1 MGIFIWAGVFVVAL
15 IALVKGAD
23 WVLDSAKKIGLA
35 LGMAPF
41 VVGVLIVGF
50 GTSAPEL
57 VSSLF
62 GFFSGATEIPAAN
75 AVGSNIA
82 NILLVIGLAAVLSKS
97 HLTITR
103 NLIDIEL
110 PILALATALF
120 FGVAHDGIITTPESL
135 ILIAAFV
142 LYVLYALFNKDSA
155 EAAPAEA
162 EDTAKPAVRVQDIA
176 LLVLGFALLVGGA
189 KYLIDA
195 VLALSALLNIA
206 VGVITILAVAV
217 GTSLPELLVSVKAA
231 LQGDAEVSVGNIFGS
246 NAFNILFVVGIPGI
260 FGAMQLDTPT
270 VAIGI
275 PAMLAATFFLIISGI
290 SQRIHI
296 WEGMFYL
303 LVYVFFVLKLFGA
316 V

>member
-1 MGIFIWAGVFVVAL
+1 MDIALWAGVFVVSL

-62 GFFSGATEIPAAN
+62 GFFNGATEIPAAN

-82 NILLVIGLAAVLSKS
+82 NILLIIGLAAVFSGT
-97 HLTITR
+97 HLAVTR
-103 NLIDIEL
+103 NLIDVEL
-110 PILALATALF
+110 PILALSTAFF
-120 FGVAHDGIITTPESL
+120 FGVAFDGTITTLESVF
-135 ILIAAFV
+135 LIAAFI
-142 LYVLYALFNKDSA
+142 LYVLYALFNRDAA
-155 EAAPAEA
+155 EAATGEMK
-162 EDTAKPAVRVQDIA
+162 DTPGRVSPRDI
-176 LLVLGFALLVGGA
+176 LLLLLGFAFLIGGA

-195 VLALSALLNIA
+195 VLALSTLLGVA

-246 NAFNILFVVGIPGI
+246 NAFNILLVVGLPGL
-260 FGAMQLDTPT
+260 FGTMALDTATLSFGLPML
-270 VAIGI
+270 IG
-275 PAMLAATFFLIISGI
+275 ATFFLIISGI
-290 SQRIHI
+290 SQKIHI
-296 WEGMFYL
+296 WEGAFYL
-303 LVYVFFVLKLFGA
+303 LVYAFFVVKLFGLA
-316 V
+316 

>member
-1 MGIFIWAGVFVVAL
+1 MTLFIWISVFLVAL
-15 IALVKGAD
+15 AALVKGAD
-23 WVLDSAKKIGLA
+23 FVLDSAKKIGLA

-82 NILLVIGLAAVLSKS
+82 NILLIIGLAAVFAKGNLKV
-97 HLTITR
+97 TR

-110 PILALATALF
+110 PILALSTAFF
-120 FGVAHDGIITTPESL
+120 FGVAFDGVITGLESAFL
-135 ILIAAFV
+135 VAAFT
-142 LYVLYALFNKDSA
+142 LYLLYALFNKDAS
-155 EAAPAEA
+155 EAAPKELTETKPRVSAK
-162 EDTAKPAVRVQDIA
+162 DTLL
-176 LLVLGFALLVGGA
+176 LLVGFALLIGGA

-195 VLALSALLNIA
+195 VIAISSIAGIA

-217 GTSLPELLVSVKAA
+217 GTSLPELLVSIKAA

-246 NAFNILFVVGIPGI
+246 NAFNILFVVGLPGL
-260 FGAMQLDTPT
+260 FGAMHLDDVT
-270 VAIGI
+270 VTLGI

-290 SQRIHI
+290 SQRIHV
-296 WEGMFYL
+296 WEGAFYL
-303 LVYVFFVLKLFGA
+303 LVYVLFVVKIFGIA
-316 V
+316 

>member
-1 MGIFIWAGVFVVAL
+1 VFVVAL

-120 FGVAHDGIITTPESL
+120 FGVAYDGVITTPESL
-135 ILIAAFV
+135 ILVAAFV
-142 LYVLYALFNKDSA
+142 LYVLYALFNKDTA

-162 EDTAKPAVRVQDIA
+162 GDTAKPTVRVQDIA
-176 LLVLGFALLVGGA
+176 LLVLGFALLIGGA

-195 VLALSALLNIA
+195 VLALSSLLNIA

-246 NAFNILFVVGIPGI
+246 NAFNILFVVGIPGL
-260 FGAMQLDTPT
+260 FGAMHLDAPT
-270 VAIGI
+270 LLIGI

-303 LVYVFFVLKLFGA
+303 LVYVFFVLKIFGA